1 MTSYDPNYDTKQH
14 LVHPKIISLVKN
26 EITDMQTKSPSL
38 KRPQIYAVRGNIW
51 ARTDRVDSIFRVRLV
66 FDEIWL
72 KKVTQTCSIFM
83 TDKIDINF
91 EVIWHVTFDLLIL
104 PRYGTLNMS
113 AKFRQIFTFY
123 ANPDYLIVTSYFHAY
138 SKQR

>member
-1 MTSYDPNYDTKQH
+1 
-14 LVHPKIISLVKN
+14 
-26 EITDMQTKSPSL
+26 
-38 KRPQIYAVRGNIW
+38 
-51 ARTDRVDSIFRVRLV
+51 
-66 FDEIWL
+66 
-72 KKVTQTCSIFM
+72 M